1 MDHNELYKLLIDKEQ
16 SLRFIANRI
25 SKKIERKLQGNEI
38 RELVKCIKAWSKQYA
53 DQVED
58 EDDEDELKDIR
69 IDIANRYRKILK
81 TRYKP
86 AVSEMDTHEMMKSQL
101 FEDNIKIHEA
111 SGYSELKYQDE
122 YCEDGQGNMSSVK
135 FGGPSGNDKGI
146 FGEQPVIASEG
157 GRPKTIRAIRENE
170 PDSEDENPKLDENGN
185 IVQDDKIRELLAE
198 SSVHSEDIKL
208 YTQKIQ
214 DMVEYFYKKDKKSL
228 ETPADTDP
236 DKIHFRDA
244 YLQFDTRFRDLTFTF
259 DDNTGQYRWAVS
271 NIPFLQAD
279 GSVGVIFELS
289 DIIEMEIEA
298 FYVPLDNTFYNFYN
312 RITLFIEEIN
322 TQAVMSSENTRYHW
336 NFDTEIVGNRLLL
349 TPVRRKMI
357 FKDPIRFLNQTT
369 FTLRSPFQLIP
380 FCKDRMPA
388 TSTPGTNPAL
398 FTTAEPH
405 CLTSNDLIYFVGVN
419 TGDATISSLL
429 NDDRGLQITK
439 INGTQFTV
447 PVDFTTI
454 AVPIT
459 TVPYFGS
466 KRVVIPIRFRCLS
479 RGIETNFLKA
489 VGEHFM

>member
-1 MDHNELYKLLIDKEQ
+1 MDHTDLYKLLIEKNT

-25 SKKIERKLQGNEI
+25 SKKLQRKLQGNEV
-38 RELVKCIKAWSKQYA
+38 RELAKCIKAWSKQYA

-58 EDDEDELKDIR
+58 ADDETELKDIR
-69 IDIANRYRKILK
+69 IDIANKYYNILQKRYSPVL
-81 TRYKP
+81 
-86 AVSEMDTHEMMKSQL
+86 SEMDTHEMMKSQL
-101 FEDNIKIHEA
+101 FEDNVEIHEA
-111 SGYSELKYQDE
+111 SGFSELKYQDE
-122 YCEDGQGNMSSVK
+122 YCENSQGNLTSVK
-135 FGGPSGNDKGI
+135 FGGKSGDDRGI

-157 GRPKTIRAIRENE
+157 GRPKTLRAIQESK
-170 PDSEDENPKLDENGN
+170 PDPEGKPKVDENGN
-185 IVQDDKIRELLAE
+185 ILEDDKIRELLAE
-198 SSVHSEDIKL
+198 NSVHSEDIKM
-208 YTQKIQ
+208 YTEKIQ
-214 DMVEYFYKKDKKSL
+214 DMIEYFYKKDVKAL

-236 DKIHFRDA
+236 EKIHFRDA
-244 YLQFDTRFRDLTFTF
+244 YLQFDTRYRDLTYTF
-259 DDNTGQYRWAVS
+259 EDNTGQYRWAVS

-289 DIIEMEIEA
+289 DIVEMEVEP
-298 FYVPLDNTFYNFYN
+298 FYIPLDNTFYNFYD
-312 RITLFIEEIN
+312 RVSLFIEEMN

-336 NFDTEIVGNRLLL
+336 NFDTEIIGNRLLL

-405 CLTSNDLIYFVGVN
+405 CLSSNDLIYFVNVN
-419 TGDATISSLL
+419 TGDQNISSIL
-429 NDDRGLQITK
+429 NDTRGLQITK

-459 TVPYFGS
+459 AVPYFGS

-479 RGIETNFLKA
+479 RGIETNFMKA